1 MEIGV
6 NEFEEMNIDD
16 YGMIWVLWHI
26 GMVNE
31 YKCDCKIR
39 ICVFVMCVEKEFS
52 KYKSDMRGSVKCC
65 A

>member
-31 YKCDCKIR
+31 YKCDCMIR
-39 ICVFVMCVEKEFS
+39 TCVFVMCIEKEC
-52 KYKSDMRGSVKCC
+52 VKMQ
-65 A
+65 